1 MGEFLEYIKNL
12 HYNLTGH
19 PKRVKK
25 FKPAN
30 QTLEYDSVSDV
41 TDLDEQGI
49 LTTSMHKLDQFDQK
63 KLKRYVAEMRSL
75 QKYEPPKHDCINA
88 IKKQQKNYQARQLME
103 MELKV
108 KQKELEF
115 SDKECSA
122 HQFSQ
127 RSKSLQADSVAQLEL
142 DLQID
147 LIDKKTKFQ
156 NIDFYELGSA
166 KNPVTITSSIIG
178 FKQTEDRAV
187 GTDQPRKMLA
197 TTDWFYS
204 QINRKLIRDYFETK
218 NISTVDIDQKFEQHE
233 LIFQTENVLDTI
245 QVCQASM
252 TLDPLNPQDPILS
265 NVEVKVLSQPEIKI
279 LINMLKDKTDCFE
292 TVLNL
297 K

>member
-1 MGEFLEYIKNL
+1 
-12 HYNLTGH
+12 
-19 PKRVKK
+19 
-25 FKPAN
+25 
-30 QTLEYDSVSDV
+30 
-41 TDLDEQGI
+41 
-49 LTTSMHKLDQFDQK
+49 
-63 KLKRYVAEMRSL
+63 
-75 QKYEPPKHDCINA
+75 
-88 IKKQQKNYQARQLME
+88 
-103 MELKV
+103 
-108 KQKELEF
+108 
-115 SDKECSA
+115 
-122 HQFSQ
+122 
-127 RSKSLQADSVAQLEL
+127 
-142 DLQID
+142 
-147 LIDKKTKFQ
+147 
-156 NIDFYELGSA
+156 
-166 KNPVTITSSIIG
+166 
-178 FKQTEDRAV
+178 
-187 GTDQPRKMLA
+187 MLA